1 MILIQSQSKPE
12 QTHLYAERVHLV
24 ENKTA
29 AGRRREGEGNRG
41 KERKGGGIVF
51 RRLGGAVKHDS
62 FYSFALARSLSKVL
76 SSDRGLGLEDR
87 TRTAVSGS
95 LKTLVLK
102 ITYIEAKIHQIWL
115 SCE

>member
-29 AGRRREGEGNRG
+29 AGRRREGEGKRG
-41 KERKGGGIVF
+41 KEREGGGIVF

-62 FYSFALARSLSKVL
+62 FYF
-76 SSDRGLGLEDR
+76 
-87 TRTAVSGS
+87 
-95 LKTLVLK
+95 
-102 ITYIEAKIHQIWL
+102 
-115 SCE
+115 